1 LLFARKYPVKRF
13 LDITVNTVCKYKKM
27 NELEIN
33 CSQSGSLYFHWA
45 ILAMLTGSQFTMSLG
60 AYAWGPL
67 SPFLVND
74 LNISHVQI
82 GLFNSALFMASG
94 IISIPSGFF
103 VDRFGAQPSLII
115 CLIIMGFPFVLMAL
129 TKNYLLMVILSFV
142 SGLGYGM
149 INQVSVKGIIQWF
162 GSRTRG
168 TAMGIK
174 QTGVTLGVA
183 LGGVLLPALA
193 VNFNWNIALLAAGLP
208 MLGLALISLFFYR
221 ECPVDGTGGTGGT
234 VNASSTPEHKSAAI
248 KEASFL
254 QILANPVI
262 ISLLVTVPLLA
273 LAQSCVMT
281 FLVLYLTENIRLSV
295 NLSGVCLTIIMIAGT
310 LGRIVWAFLSD
321 RFFRSDRKKPLIMIC
336 LLGLI
341 SSLGLAYFPA
351 DIFVWAIFFW
361 VVLMG
366 FCFLGWNA
374 LFYIMAAEVAGP
386 ALTGSITG
394 VVLTMGWAGMVI
406 GPLVFGWI
414 VDVTGGYFWGW
425 LMVAFCS
432 ALNAFLLL
440 ISTFAGAKNV

>member
-1 LLFARKYPVKRF
+1 MLFARKYPVKRF

-221 ECPVDGTGGTGGT
+221 ECPVDGTGGT

>member
-1 LLFARKYPVKRF
+1 
-13 LDITVNTVCKYKKM
+13 M

-33 CSQSGSLYFHWA
+33 CSQSDAPYFRWA

-67 SPFLVND
+67 SPFLVNE
-74 LNISHVQI
+74 LNISHVQL
-82 GLFNSALFMASG
+82 GMFNSALFMASG

-103 VDRFGAQPSLII
+103 VDRFGARPSLII
-115 CLIIMGFPFVLMAL
+115 CLIIMGFSFVLLAL
-129 TKNYLLMVILSFV
+129 TKNYLLMVIFSFIG
-142 SGLGYGM
+142 GLGYGI

-193 VNFNWNIALLAAGLP
+193 VSFNWNIALLAAGLP
-208 MLGLALISLFFYR
+208 MLGLALIALFFYR
-221 ECPVDGTGGTGGT
+221 ECPADDAGGSADAG
-234 VNASSTPEHKSAAI
+234 STPGHKPEAI
-248 KEASFL
+248 KKASFL

-262 ISLLVTVPLLA
+262 ISLVVTGPLLT
-273 LAQSCVMT
+273 LTQSCVMT

-310 LGRIVWAFLSD
+310 IGRIVWTFLSD
-321 RFFRSDRKKPLIMIC
+321 RFFCADRKKPLIVIC
-336 LLGLI
+336 LLSFI

-351 DIFVWAIFFW
+351 DISVWVIFFW

-386 ALTGSITG
+386 ELTGSITG

-406 GPLVFGWI
+406 GPLAFGWI
-414 VDVTGGYFWGW
+414 LDVTGGYFWGW

-432 ALNAFLLL
+432 ALCAFLLV
-440 ISTFAGAKNV
+440 ISASTLRLLKGQPYP